1 MSKSLDGAPP
11 PVPGPPMVPPVLR
24 AVVNEVLS
32 CIENGWQSNINNIL
46 SRFLREV
53 EESLM
58 RSLPGDGRRGRQG
71 SGCFRLS
78 VNSWRESF

>member
-1 MSKSLDGAPP
+1 MA
-11 PVPGPPMVPPVLR
+11 
-24 AVVNEVLS
+24 
-32 CIENGWQSNINNIL
+32 NINNIL

-58 RSLPGDGRRGRQG
+58 RSLSGDGRRGRQG